1 MRCGDHVYQQIMS
14 GNDNSGNTKLYT
26 RVCTN
31 DTWSDW
37 SDYFPMNITGRSNT
51 SGTADVAKGVSWNDV
66 TGKPVIIDSEEYYN
80 HVNAFNILNSKFNDL
95 KSILRSYLNV
105 KHPSATPN
113 IGYGILS
120 NGWGYISSDAS
131 IAIFRGL
138 ILNSPAGRTYSANA
152 AVKVATISEAYPNT
166 DFSFNSA
173 IAVGYQQG
181 SSSIFTFDVSA
192 TRASNSSIDIYLAC
206 TSNYPYQQPLVIY
219 FQDLGWFTSATN
231 IITSD

>member
-1 MRCGDHVYQQIMS
+1 MKCGDHVYRQIMS

-66 TGKPVIIDSEEYYN
+66 TGKPVIIDSEEYSD
-80 HVNAFNILNSKFNDL
+80 HVNAFNVLKNKFNNL

-105 KHPSATPN
+105 KHPSATAN

-120 NGWGYISSDAS
+120 NGWGYMSSDAS

-152 AVKVATISEAYPNT
+152 AVKVATISDAYPNT
-166 DFSFNSA
+166 NFTFNSA
-173 IAVGYQQG
+173 NAFGYQQG
-181 SSSIFTFDVSA
+181 SSSIFTFTVTM

-206 TSNYPYQQPLVIY
+206 LSDYPYQQALVIY
-219 FQDLGWFTSATN
+219 FQDLGWYTSATN
-231 IITSD
+231 IITTD